1 MCALDLKFF
10 DDKKEAKLHFW
21 KRKISDKQLL
31 SDVHEAKRVDRGQ
44 QMLVSAHIGQNPRER
59 RERNEVK

>member
-21 KRKISDKQLL
+21 KRKILDKQLL

-44 QMLVSAHIGQNPRER
+44 
-59 RERNEVK
+59 